1 MLRAPPFYFQHWLF
15 ELLILRPSP
24 GVAGFPGEIST
35 APGWKVPPGC
45 KRWKQSTCTSNNN
58 KKKCVAC
65 RAFRSFF
72 SWTYPNISNKKAW
85 FFSSIST
92 QKCYWKSNKLDES
105 VSLSIPTTVESENLT
120 TFGELFAP
128 ANGACFTMCK
138 KLPPQEYLQTKKKQN
153 QQNMTMTYHDYRW

>member
-120 TFGELFAP
+120 TFGSFL
-128 ANGACFTMCK
+128 
-138 KLPPQEYLQTKKKQN
+138 LQQTVLASPCVKSCLLRSTSKQNHQN